1 MGKRLIEIVAAMSFT
16 LFIYIARLTNGRTT
30 YSLDTILYSI
40 ALLYIWKSNISPPS
54 LAQLIDKARALAS
67 LSNWLDEFDG
77 FIICRPYI
85 NPLLGIKCATKQ
97 LPCSGQLDDDWSI
110 LIYVYYT

>member
-85 NPLLGIKCATKQ
+85 YKPPAGYKVRNKTTPLFRPTR
-97 LPCSGQLDDDWSI
+97 
-110 LIYVYYT
+110 